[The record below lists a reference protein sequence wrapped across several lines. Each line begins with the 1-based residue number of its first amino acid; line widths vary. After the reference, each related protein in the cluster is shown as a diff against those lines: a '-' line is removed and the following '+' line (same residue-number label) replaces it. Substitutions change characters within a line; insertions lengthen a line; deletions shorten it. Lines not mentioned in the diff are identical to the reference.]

1 MRLFTFLVLSSVLV
15 IFNTEV
21 SGQKGYESGYIITN
35 SGDTISGIVKDR
47 KPPPFGKIYKKIYF
61 KAERSRKKKYG
72 PHQIKGYKQG
82 NRFFESMWLNVSY
95 DFFKE
100 KYTSSPNVGE
110 QQFLKLIVQGYLSF
124 YQLEFEDQESDYVDA
139 VDLYKRSDEASLVRV
154 TQGIFGLKKKK
165 LATYF
170 QDCPELVRKIET
182 GEMKDPVEIAYFYN
196 HFKKNY

>member
-165 LATYF
+165 LAAYF